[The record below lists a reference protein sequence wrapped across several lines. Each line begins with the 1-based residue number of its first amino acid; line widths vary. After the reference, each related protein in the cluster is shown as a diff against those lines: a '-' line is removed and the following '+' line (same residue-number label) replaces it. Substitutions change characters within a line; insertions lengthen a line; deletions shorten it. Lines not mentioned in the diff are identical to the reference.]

1 MTYTALYNVLQ
12 RHITLFHVVS
22 TQTHTLFFQK
32 KFGSL
37 ESKGLSQDKEYERR
51 NKE

>member
-1 MTYTALYNVLQ
+1 MTYTALSNALQ

-22 TQTHTLFFQK
+22 TRLTLTFFSK

-37 ESKGLSQDKEYERR
+37 ESKGLPQDKEYERR
-51 NKE
+51 NQE